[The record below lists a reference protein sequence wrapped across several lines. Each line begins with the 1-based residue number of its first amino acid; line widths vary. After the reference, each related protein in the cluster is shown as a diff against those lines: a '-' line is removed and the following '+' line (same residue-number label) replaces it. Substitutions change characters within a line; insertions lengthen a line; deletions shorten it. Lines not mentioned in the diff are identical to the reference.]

1 MLARLSLGVEPL
13 RLTSRPFGG
22 RSAGLGTRGASYSGT
37 AAACVPSPSSLTFP
51 HMARDDDGAR
61 DTTEQLR
68 ASDTHIPTCE
78 QRRVRLVLRDQRVV
92 DGQVHLPD
100 GLDLATF
107 LGSRDGGWVN
117 LTDVCWQATGEH
129 TPHVVL
135 KVGLVLWAGAMD
147 GDTPLGPRYESDS
160 PRDVEIMLEN
170 RITLRAELPV
180 PTHRLTDV
188 LEAYGRFI
196 PLWGARMAGGEIA
209 FGDVVVNRDAIHL
222 VQDIPT
228 TSAPRSA
235 ARVRRITAIA
245 ADLAPDEATWE
256 TAPPNS
262 AGEIL
267 VDPFRPVTLTDLE
280 VVAEVRLPAS
290 VRDTGF
296 DPIGFHLVPETA
308 SRRGA

>member
-1 MLARLSLGVEPL
+1 MAGHSPGVEPL
-13 RLTSRPFGG
+13 RLTPPPFGE
-22 RSAGLGTRGASYSGT
+22 RSAQVGTRGAFYLGT
-37 AAACVPSPSSLTFP
+37 AAAGVPSPSSLTSP
-51 HMARDDDGAR
+51 PMARDHEGAR
-61 DTTEQLR
+61 HTNEHLR
-68 ASDTHIPTCE
+68 ASDTLIPSCE
-78 QRRVRLVLRDQRVV
+78 PRRVRLVLRDQRVV

-135 KVGLVLWAGAMD
+135 KVGLVLWAGAID
-147 GDTPLGPRYESDS
+147 ADTPLGPRYESDS

-228 TSAPRSA
+228 ASSPRSA
-235 ARVRRITAIA
+235 ALVRRVA
-245 ADLAPDEATWE
+245 AMPAGLGPDDASWESAPLNA
-256 TAPPNS
+256 
-262 AGEIL
+262 AGEL
-267 VDPFRPVTLTDLE
+267 VVDPFRPVTLTDLE
-280 VVAEVRLPAS
+280 VVAEVRLPAGA
-290 VRDTGF
+290 RDATF
-296 DPIGFHLVPETA
+296 DPVGFHLVPEPT
-308 SRRGA
+308 SKRRA